1 MQARELGRRRGVEMV
16 AGGKLDV
23 NRKRNNGKGVLARRE
38 DATRRNKKRV
48 KSAAPCQLALG
59 RLEDPKSVEKRMAQ
73 RGFPREARD
82 DPRGVAEPLPSRPL
96 VGPRAEQ
103 PLSHSDPHQLA
114 TASLERASK
123 RLEWNREK
131 WYVYTSVEETR
142 LRLCLSESERPP
154 PLVGWWGWGRI
165 RKRDSDNERNT
176 LNIKHRPAFLRT
188 IHSFL

>member
-1 MQARELGRRRGVEMV
+1 MRWSQGVSSRW
-16 AGGKLDV
+16 K
-23 NRKRNNGKGVLARRE
+23 NGKACWQK
-38 DATRRNKKRV
+38 TRRNKKRV

-123 RLEWNREK
+123 RLVEREK
-131 WYVYTSVEETR
+131 WWYVYTLVEETR

-154 PLVGWWGWGRI
+154 PPLGGGGEESENVTLITKETRSTLNTDWPFFARFIVSYRI
-165 RKRDSDNERNT
+165 R
-176 LNIKHRPAFLRT
+176 FLSINLFNLR
-188 IHSFL
+188 

>member
-1 MQARELGRRRGVEMV
+1 MV
-16 AGGKLDV
+16 AGGKLDE
-23 NRKRNNGKGVLARRE
+23 RRSGRRAGTE
-38 DATRRNKKRV
+38 RRRDERNKKRV

-131 WYVYTSVEETR
+131 WYVYTLVEETR

-154 PLVGWWGWGRI
+154 PLGGGGEESENVTLITKETR
-165 RKRDSDNERNT
+165 ST
-176 LNIKHRPAFLRT
+176 LNIDWPFFARFIVSYRIRFLSINLFNLR
-188 IHSFL
+188 